1 MRFQSDAFT
10 ERIDWLTT
18 SQWLYD
24 WLWALYIKNLF
35 QFLWRLHMA
44 YFQEGFQVN
53 ILSSS
58 RSSLYNLVSSESKNP
73 NKAIGMCSNFV
84 IFYVLINEHRTKSRK
99 SASSSFV
106 LSLCLADTFQ
116 LASLPFKMDVRLWWG
131 CCYGLKIDPYFLLSY
146 NLLSEPFSDKKQY
159 AILLINFETTQRRY
173 GKIACIFHNSVT
185 NINLFVSGT
194 SWSP

>member
-1 MRFQSDAFT
+1 
-10 ERIDWLTT
+10 
-18 SQWLYD
+18 
-24 WLWALYIKNLF
+24 
-35 QFLWRLHMA
+35 
-44 YFQEGFQVN
+44 
-53 ILSSS
+53 
-58 RSSLYNLVSSESKNP
+58 
-73 NKAIGMCSNFV
+73 MCSNFV

-131 CCYGLKIDPYFLLSY
+131 CCLGFEIDSEKLSFYAFWLAVKLWARSDWLRSWPPFGRNLETFLHLSCDLFFWI
-146 NLLSEPFSDKKQY
+146 NL
-159 AILLINFETTQRRY
+159 RRY

-194 SWSP
+194 S